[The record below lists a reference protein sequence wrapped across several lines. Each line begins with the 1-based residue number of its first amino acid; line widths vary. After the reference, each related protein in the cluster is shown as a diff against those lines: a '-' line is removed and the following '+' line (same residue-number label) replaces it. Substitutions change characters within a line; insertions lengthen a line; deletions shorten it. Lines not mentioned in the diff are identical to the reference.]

1 MKYFSI
7 VPLKK
12 NTQHALTSSRSKF
25 NKKSKH
31 QNKFLKTLVSFKFL
45 KKMEEF
51 GVSKQS
57 QDKIPGNSVK
67 RQPSDLDLLFCF
79 ECDETFASKSEE
91 NRHRCG
97 VDPNVEAIGI
107 DDEDSINVSSSNVEG
122 KKGMNRDIIKN

>member
-1 MKYFSI
+1 
-7 VPLKK
+7 
-12 NTQHALTSSRSKF
+12 
-25 NKKSKH
+25 
-31 QNKFLKTLVSFKFL
+31 
-45 KKMEEF
+45 MEEF

-67 RQPSDLDLLFCF
+67 SQPSDLDLLFCF

-107 DDEDSINVSSSNVEG
+107 DDEDSMDVSSSNVED
-122 KKGMNRDIIKN
+122 KKGKNRDIIKN